1 MDPSAP
7 PSRSASRLSALTL
20 LLALVLASI
29 YVAAYR
35 PLAHRAE
42 SLDKSLRQAW
52 EQFAATNRSSE
63 ATAGVKL
70 ENLGSRLKAME
81 ASAADLAALRR
92 LIDRELA
99 LPANV
104 QAQLQQ
110 SPFQLID
117 FENERLSHVESLAA
131 LAREKKVAFEPGATN
146 GLPQYAGETGESA
159 LLWPRLYF
167 ASQLLRM
174 AVHTQ
179 VGGVRE
185 LTQLPN
191 VDHRSSFDGHRDFEE
206 MPMRITLTGGIE
218 PVSRFLTSL
227 PLRGANLEATGL
239 ATVLSNKPA
248 LFIDHLL
255 ARKAAPDRPGDVL
268 VEVEVSGFVPL
279 AGTVL
284 RTNRPQERFLE

>member
-1 MDPSAP
+1 MPAV
-7 PSRSASRLSALTL
+7 ALL
-20 LLALVLASI
+20 VALVLAVT

-35 PLAHRAE
+35 PVAHRAE

-70 ENLGSRLKAME
+70 ENLGNRLKALE
-81 ASAADLAALRR
+81 TAAADLASLRV

-99 LPANV
+99 LPADV
-104 QAQLQQ
+104 RAQLQQ

-117 FENERLSHVESLAA
+117 FENARLSRAESLAA
-131 LAREKKVAFEPGATN
+131 LAKEKKVVFEPGATN
-146 GLPQYAGETGESA
+146 GLPLYAGETGESA

-167 ASQLLRM
+167 ATQLLVM
-174 AVHTQ
+174 AAHTQ
-179 VGGVRE
+179 VGSVRD

-191 VDHRSSFDGHRDFEE
+191 VDHRSSLDGHRDFEE
-206 MPMRITLTGGIE
+206 MPMRITLVGGIE

-227 PLRGANLEATGL
+227 PLRGAELEATGL

-268 VEVEVSGFVPL
+268 VEVEVSGFVSL
-279 AGTVL
+279 AGTTL
-284 RTNRPQERFLE
+284 RTNNPVERIVE